1 MMNIDAYYE
10 ALRLCLVDV
19 FGKDTFTED
28 ELTKEFYVELKIQC
42 GSFFET
48 EYNALVDMDWFWSEQ
63 IKDFL
68 MTPKA
73 PNRHAID
80 WKEIQKCLELVFGK
94 SQFTQEELDNQEFWD
109 EFRDH
114 SADLFLTENKVFL
127 RNFFHSKAL
136 KQWLMAAK

>member
-1 MMNIDAYYE
+1 MNNDAYCE

-19 FGKDTFTED
+19 FGKDTFNED

-48 EYNALVDMDWFWSEQ
+48 EYNAAVNMDLFWSDQ
-63 IKDFL
+63 FKDFL
-68 MTPKA
+68 MTPKV
-73 PNRHAID
+73 PNPQAID

-94 SQFTQEELDNQEFWD
+94 SQFTQQELENHEFWD

-114 SADLFLTENKVFL
+114 SADLFLTEDKVFL
-127 RNFFHSKAL
+127 RNFFYSDAL
-136 KQWLMAAK
+136 KQWLMSAK

>member
-1 MMNIDAYYE
+1 MMNIDAYFE

-28 ELTKEFYVELKIQC
+28 EMTKEFYVDLKIRC

-48 EYNALVDMDWFWSEQ
+48 EYNAAVNMDMFWSEQ
-63 IKDFL
+63 LKDYL
-68 MTPKA
+68 MTPKV
-73 PNRHAID
+73 PNQQAID

-94 SQFTQEELDNQEFWD
+94 SQFTQQELENHEFWD

-114 SADLFLTENKVFL
+114 SADLFLTEDKVFL
-127 RNFFHSKAL
+127 RNFFYSDAL
-136 KQWLMAAK
+136 KKWLMSTK